1 MLEWNSIDT
10 VLFDMDGTVLDLHFD
25 NYFWEDLVP
34 ARYAERHGLEKA
46 EAQALLRKRYEKVK
60 GTLDWYCLDFWSES
74 LTMDIPGMKEEVRH
88 KIALRPF
95 ALEFLQQL
103 RNSGRTALLV
113 TNAHPDSLNL
123 KMRHTGIAKH
133 FDQTISSHTVGS
145 RNLRLAKENPGF
157 WHALR
162 QQHPFDPQ
170 RTLLIDDSLP
180 VLRCAAAEGIRHLL
194 AIRQPDS
201 QRAPLQLEEF
211 VQLDDFTQ
219 IMPGLQ
225 PSHPL
230 RAVGVNPAR
239 DEAIPKAPP
248 QQRDSQ

>member
-34 ARYAERHGLEKA
+34 ARYAERHGLQKA
-46 EAQALLRKRYEKVK
+46 EAQALLRRRYEKVK

-74 LTMDIPGMKEEVRH
+74 LTMDIVSMKEEVRH
-88 KIALRPF
+88 KIAVRPF

-103 RNSGRTALLV
+103 RNSGKAALLV

-123 KMRHTGIAKH
+123 KMRHTGIAGH
-133 FDQTISSHTVGS
+133 FDHTVSSHSISSQ
-145 RNLRLAKENPGF
+145 NLRLAKENAGF

-180 VLRCAAAEGIRHLL
+180 VLRCAAAEGIAHLL

-201 QRAPLQLEEF
+201 QRAPLTPEEF

-219 IMPGLQ
+219 IMPGLE
-225 PSHPL
+225 PCGSGP
-230 RAVGVNPAR
+230 VR
-239 DEAIPKAPP
+239 D
-248 QQRDSQ
+248 